1 MWVADA
7 AWILCFCGSS
17 VGQWLQPKKRQKDQ
31 KKKKRKE
38 MGRAVILSFGKGS
51 DVTAS
56 KWDAGTLAF
65 LSRTA

>member
-1 MWVADA
+1 
-7 AWILCFCGSS
+7 
-17 VGQWLQPKKRQKDQ
+17 
-31 KKKKRKE
+31 